1 MLSTMLSIESR
12 LGQAGTTSG
21 IIFESYVIVQV
32 RATKAKVKGK
42 TLTMT
47 TAMQSFLCLTLSTLH
62 MI

>member
-1 MLSTMLSIESR
+1 MLSTMLSI
-12 LGQAGTTSG
+12 GQAGPTNG

-32 RATKAKVKGK
+32 RATEAKVKGK

-47 TAMQSFLCLTLSTLH
+47 TAMQSSLRLTLSTLH

>member
-12 LGQAGTTSG
+12 LGQAGTPSG

-32 RATKAKVKGK
+32 RATEAKVKGK

-47 TAMQSFLCLTLSTLH
+47 TAMQSSLCLTLSTLH
-62 MI
+62 TI

>member
-12 LGQAGTTSG
+12 LGQAGRTSG

-32 RATKAKVKGK
+32 RATEAKVKEK

-62 MI
+62 KI